1 LDVARVLG
9 ANSIEMAFQPIVMLE
24 SGAVIGYE
32 ALARFP
38 GEDVVLPWPWFA
50 AAAEQGL
57 EQELELAAVRE
68 ALARLDDLPDG
79 AFVSINVTPLTAVHP
94 IVAEML
100 AEVDVTRVVLE
111 IKERATEGA
120 HAQFARLFE
129 ELRAT
134 GVRIAVDNAGVSA
147 TNLRQIL
154 DVHPDIVK
162 IDADITR
169 GIHLDPVKQPP
180 PSVRSPAGAGPS
192 AWPKVS
198 KQRPSGRPWN
208 RSARWLAR
216 VTCSGARSIA
226 VPYRASRNPE
236 LALAVARCGQSS
248 SSMCPLMWRMRS
260 PSKRKTTTPT
270 PTPSAMS
277 VSLKSEFERCA
288 LSVR

>member
-169 GIHLDPVKQPP
+169 GIHLDPVKQSIAAAFSSLASRSGALSLAEGVEAEAERTTLESIGTMAGQGYLFGRPEYRRP
-180 PSVRSPAGAGPS
+180 LPSV
-192 AWPKVS
+192 
-198 KQRPSGRPWN
+198 
-208 RSARWLAR
+208 
-216 VTCSGARSIA
+216 
-226 VPYRASRNPE
+226 PE
-236 LALAVARCGQSS
+236 S
-248 SSMCPLMWRMRS
+248 
-260 PSKRKTTTPT
+260 
-270 PTPSAMS
+270 
-277 VSLKSEFERCA
+277 
-288 LSVR
+288 